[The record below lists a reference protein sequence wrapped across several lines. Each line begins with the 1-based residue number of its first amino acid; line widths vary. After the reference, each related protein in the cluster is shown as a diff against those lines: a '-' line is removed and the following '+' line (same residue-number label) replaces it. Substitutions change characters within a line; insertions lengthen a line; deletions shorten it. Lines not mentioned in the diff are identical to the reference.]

1 MRVTSDTKKTFKLAY
16 IFTID
21 SAIVPKIQ
29 CTTPLNERQCFYVHA
44 QRTNAIFNACNQRLH
59 VVSFR
64 AKMEL
69 SFYSINFTL
78 QTLST
83 YLRAVL
89 IGSGGVIFS
98 INFFNSV
105 AFLFEGLKPFS
116 NVSSSILSRLMRIAR
131 LLEPLCLCECVWGG
145 G

>member
-1 MRVTSDTKKTFKLAY
+1 MFLRACTKDKCHQL
-16 IFTID
+16 
-21 SAIVPKIQ
+21 
-29 CTTPLNERQCFYVHA
+29 
-44 QRTNAIFNACNQRLH
+44 IFNACNQRLH

-78 QTLST
+78 QTPST

-145 G
+145 GLVGVTIAYVLIVMVILTQSTNYTITGE